1 MAEPLLE
8 VKDMKVH
15 FTTDDGIVKA
25 VDGVSYSVQ
34 PGETLGIVGES
45 GSGKS
50 VSSLTVM
57 GLTDSKYA
65 EISGEVFFKGVDL
78 LKLPPDEMRHIRGAK
93 ISMIFQD
100 PMTSLHPFYKVGD
113 QIAESIRQHQSV
125 SKKEAFGQA
134 VEMLGKVN
142 IPRPEERAKQ
152 FPHEFSGG
160 MRQRAMIA
168 MALALNP
175 DLLIA
180 DEPTT
185 ALDVTVQAQIL
196 DLIQRLQREL
206 DTAIVMITHD
216 LGVVAEVADDIGV
229 MYAGRIVEY
238 ADKETIFA
246 MPEHPYTWGLLKSIP
261 RLDSPRG
268 EELVPIPGRPPSL
281 INKPP
286 GCSFHPRC
294 PYVREAHK
302 RIDPQL
308 APAADAGEG
317 GKHEVACLLPA
328 QTRRAL
334 WAALRAGGTPDQAL
348 ARVDV
353 PDQAVDRDAVGEVLA
368 PAGTEVAEGVIAT
381 APEPAPEEGTS

>member
-1 MAEPLLE
+1 MADPLLD
-8 VKDMKVH
+8 VKDLRVH
-15 FTTDDGIVKA
+15 FKTDDGIVKA
-25 VDGVSYSVQ
+25 VDGVSYTIQ
-34 PGETLGIVGES
+34 PGQTLGIVGES

-50 VSSLTVM
+50 VSSLAVM

-65 EISGEVFFKGVDL
+65 EISGEVMFQGVDL
-78 LKLPPDEMRHIRGAK
+78 LKLPQDEMRNIRGSK

-113 QIAESIRQHQSV
+113 QISEAIRQHQNV

-196 DLIQRLQREL
+196 DLIDRLKAEFN
-206 DTAIVMITHD
+206 AAVIIITHD
-216 LGVVAEVADDIGV
+216 LGVVAEHCDDIQV
-229 MYAGRIVEY
+229 MYAGKAVEFGNTDDIY
-238 ADKETIFA
+238 YS
-246 MPEHPYTWGLLKSIP
+246 PHHPYTWGLLSSIP
-261 RLDSPRG
+261 RLDDDIDR
-268 EELVPIPGRPPSL
+268 LVPIQGLPPSL
-281 INKPP
+281 INVPP
-286 GCSFHPRC
+286 GCAFHPRC
-294 PYVREAHK
+294 PYRFEPCDKEVPALIPSDGHHAAACHLSLADKQRIVRE
-302 RIDPQL
+302 
-308 APAADAGEG
+308 
-317 GKHEVACLLPA
+317 
-328 QTRRAL
+328 
-334 WAALRAGGTPDQAL
+334 
-348 ARVDV
+348 
-353 PDQAVDRDAVGEVLA
+353 EVLA
-368 PAGTEVAEGVIAT
+368 HR
-381 APEPAPEEGTS
+381 